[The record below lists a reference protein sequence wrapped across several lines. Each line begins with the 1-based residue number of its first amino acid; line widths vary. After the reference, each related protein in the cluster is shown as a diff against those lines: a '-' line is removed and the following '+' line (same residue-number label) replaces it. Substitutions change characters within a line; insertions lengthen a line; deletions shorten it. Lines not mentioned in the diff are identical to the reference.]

1 MKFITEK
8 EIITLV
14 KQFHADNFLTIEQ
27 KTYRRLLEVSGENN
41 FNLVNILVLMLEEA
55 YESTGDY
62 KSIKAENEALRLK
75 VSQLQKELDISNKAL
90 SHFNQHYV
98 QRELVQNGKKLAYK
112 KKVDALA
119 VKELLDKGYSIAK
132 TAETLG
138 VSRGLIYRRIEELEK
153 AKEI

>member
-75 VSQLQKELDISNKAL
+75 VSQLQEELEISNKAL

-98 QRELVQNGKKLAYK
+98 QRELVHNGKKIAYK
-112 KKVDALA
+112 KKVDAMA

-153 AKEI
+153 VKEI

>member
-14 KQFHADNFLTIEQ
+14 KQFHADKYLVIETS
-27 KTYRRLLEVSGENN
+27 TYDKLRKVARWDD
-41 FNLVNILVLMLEEA
+41 FNLANILVLMLMEA
-55 YESTGDY
+55 YESTSDY

-75 VSQLQKELDISNKAL
+75 VSQLQEELEISNTAL

-98 QRELVQNGKKLAYK
+98 QRELVHNGKKIAYK
-112 KKVDALA
+112 KKVDALT
-119 VKELLDKGYSIAK
+119 VKELLDKGYTIAK

-153 AKEI
+153 VKET